1 MSEFCE
7 LIAEYENMSAACL
20 SPGYR
25 AEGEPSVDKREDGE
39 NSTYF
44 ITLGEDINYNPAL
57 KTALAEKVARV
68 LRALLKKHGVTKRD
82 LVMAV
87 GVGNEGMTADALGA
101 KTLKYLD
108 ITEHLF
114 AAKLKP
120 RGKGR
125 LSGVASGV
133 SGVTGLESYEIVR
146 GIADRVSPKI
156 IFAVDTLAARQAKRL
171 KRVVQISDRG
181 LVPGSGV
188 SNARA
193 PLNAESLG
201 VPVVAIGVPLVIY
214 ARNIL
219 LEYAGDCRLAD
230 LACGKDNAYN
240 RSAKDLEDLVVTLKE
255 IDIAVEDFAESLAR
269 GINAAV
275 HGL

>member
-7 LIAEYENMSAACL
+7 LVAEYETMNAARL
-20 SPGYR
+20 AGAFSV
-25 AEGEPSVDKREDGE
+25 EGKISLDRRDDGG

-44 ITLGEDINYNPAL
+44 ITLGEDLYYDPEL
-57 KTALAEKVARV
+57 KAELAEKVARV
-68 LRALLKKHGVTKRD
+68 LRALFRKHGVTKRD
-82 LVMAV
+82 LVMTV

-108 ITEHLF
+108 ITEHLY
-114 AAKLKP
+114 AARLKP

-146 GIADRVSPKI
+146 GVTDRVSPK
-156 IFAVDTLAARQAKRL
+156 
-171 KRVVQISDRG
+171 
-181 LVPGSGV
+181 LVI
-188 SNARA
+188 
-193 PLNAESLG
+193 LNEESLG

-219 LEYAGDCRLAD
+219 LEYAGGYRLSD
-230 LACGKDNAYN
+230 LAGGKDNAYN
-240 RSAKDLEDLVVTLKE
+240 RSARELEDLVVTLKE
-255 IDIAVEDFAESLAR
+255 IDVAVEDFAEALGR

-275 HGL
+275 HGM

>member
-7 LIAEYENMSAACL
+7 LISDYESMSAARL
-20 SPGYR
+20 SGEFS
-25 AEGEPSVDKREDGE
+25 AEGVISVDRREDEGF
-39 NSTYF
+39 STYF
-44 ITLGEDINYNPAL
+44 VTLSDDINYNPEL
-57 KTALAEKVARV
+57 KAELADKVARV
-68 LRALLKKHGVTKRD
+68 LRALLRKHGVTKRD
-82 LVMAV
+82 LVMTV

-101 KTLKYLD
+101 KTLRYLD
-108 ITEHLF
+108 ITEHLY

-146 GIADRVSPKI
+146 GVTDRVAPKLI
-156 IFAVDTLAARQAKRL
+156 IAVDTLAARQASRL
-171 KRVVQISDRG
+171 KRVVQITDRG

-193 PLNAESLG
+193 PLNELSLG
-201 VPVVAIGVPLVIY
+201 VPVVAVGVPLVIY

-219 LEYAGDCRLAD
+219 LEYSAAYRLSD
-230 LACGKDNAYN
+230 LAAGKNNAYN
-240 RSAKDLEDLVVTLKE
+240 RSQRELEDLVVTLKE
-255 IDIAVEDFAESLAR
+255 IDVAVEDFAEAVGR
-269 GINAAV
+269 GINSAV
-275 HGL
+275 HG

>member
-7 LIAEYENMSAACL
+7 LISDYESMSAARL
-20 SPGYR
+20 SGEFS
-25 AEGEPSVDKREDGE
+25 AEGVISVDRREDEGF
-39 NSTYF
+39 STYF
-44 ITLGEDINYNPAL
+44 VTLSDDINYNPEL
-57 KTALAEKVARV
+57 KAELADKVARV
-68 LRALLKKHGVTKRD
+68 LRTLLRKHGVTKRD
-82 LVMAV
+82 LVMTV

-101 KTLKYLD
+101 KTLRYLD
-108 ITEHLF
+108 ITEHLY

-146 GIADRVSPKI
+146 GII
-156 IFAVDTLAARQAKRL
+156 AVDTLAARQASRL
-171 KRVVQISDRG
+171 KRVVQITDRG

-193 PLNAESLG
+193 PLNELSLG
-201 VPVVAIGVPLVIY
+201 VPVVAVGVPLVIY

-219 LEYAGDCRLAD
+219 LEYSAGYRLSD
-230 LACGKDNAYN
+230 LAAGKNNAYN
-240 RSAKDLEDLVVTLKE
+240 RSQRELEDLVVTLKE
-255 IDIAVEDFAESLAR
+255 IDVAVEDFAEAVGR
-269 GINAAV
+269 GINSAV
-275 HGL
+275 HG

>member
-7 LIAEYENMSAACL
+7 LVAEYETMNAARL
-20 SPGYR
+20 AGAFA
-25 AEGEPSVDKREDGE
+25 AEGKISLDRRDDGG

-44 ITLGEDINYNPAL
+44 ITLGEDLYYDPEL
-57 KTALAEKVARV
+57 KAELADKVARV
-68 LRALLKKHGVTKRD
+68 LRALLRKHGVTKRD
-82 LVMAV
+82 LVMTV

-108 ITEHLF
+108 ITEHLY
-114 AAKLKP
+114 AARLKP

-125 LSGVASGV
+125 LSGVA
-133 SGVTGLESYEIVR
+133 VT
-146 GIADRVSPKI
+146 DRVSPKLVI
-156 IFAVDTLAARQAKRL
+156 AVDTLAARQASRL

-219 LEYAGDCRLAD
+219 LEYAGGYKLSD
-230 LACGKDNAYN
+230 LAGGKDNAYN
-240 RSAKDLEDLVVTLKE
+240 RFARELEDLVVTLKE
-255 IDIAVEDFAESLAR
+255 IDVAVEDFAEALGR

-275 HGL
+275 HGM